1 MTKRMIIM
9 LVLVGLLFGGIFGF
23 QAFKGKMIKK
33 FMTSQGIPPQTVSA
47 IKAENSPWL
56 HQFRAIGS
64 LQAVRGTDLAPEVSG
79 LVAKISFVSGQ
90 EVKAGTSL
98 LELDASAD
106 LAKLQALK
114 ATAELAQK
122 TYQRDRLQFQ
132 ERAVSQATLDV
143 DMAAVKTAE
152 AQVAEQQALVDKKI
166 IKAPF
171 AGRLGI
177 RAADMGQYLNAG
189 TKIVTLQSLDP
200 IYVDFFLPQ
209 RSLGQVVTG
218 MTVKIVADS
227 FAGKTFTGEIKAINP
242 KVDSDTRNIQIRAVV
257 RNPDHL
263 LLPGMF
269 VTTEIEIGEAKP
281 EITLPQTA
289 ISFNPYGNI
298 VYLVKQK
305 GTDKDGKPILAA
317 EQKFVTT
324 GATRGDEIAVLEGL
338 QEGDMVVTTGQL
350 KLHNGTPVVINNSII
365 PASDPAPMPKDE

>member
-90 EVKAGTSL
+90 EVKAGTPL

-152 AQVAEQQALVDKKI
+152 A
-166 IKAPF
+166 AP
-171 AGRLGI
+171 
-177 RAADMGQYLNAG
+177 N
-189 TKIVTLQSLDP
+189 
-200 IYVDFFLPQ
+200 
-209 RSLGQVVTG
+209 
-218 MTVKIVADS
+218 
-227 FAGKTFTGEIKAINP
+227 
-242 KVDSDTRNIQIRAVV
+242 
-257 RNPDHL
+257 
-263 LLPGMF
+263 
-269 VTTEIEIGEAKP
+269 
-281 EITLPQTA
+281 TA
-289 ISFNPYGNI
+289 
-298 VYLVKQK
+298 
-305 GTDKDGKPILAA
+305 
-317 EQKFVTT
+317 
-324 GATRGDEIAVLEGL
+324 ATRLFHGSGIAKRFGHVPATSPCRSRSATAPPTVSASVSISALSSGGTV
-338 QEGDMVVTTGQL
+338 QPVSVRRNTTDATRDPLRGF
-350 KLHNGTPVVINNSII
+350 SIR
-365 PASDPAPMPKDE
+365 PSYHRKRGFFYADLRRATNARNASGET